1 MPYLCLSL
9 SLPNKE
15 RKCFV
20 SFKFQMLTLHEE
32 KKHLK
37 IKLSISQ
44 NCSKHDIV
52 VPYLGLE
59 VSISQHDPT
68 VNLKINEDTEDKKI

>member
-1 MPYLCLSL
+1 
-9 SLPNKE
+9 
-15 RKCFV
+15 
-20 SFKFQMLTLHEE
+20 MLTLHEE
-32 KKHLK
+32 KKNLK
-37 IKLSISQ
+37 IELSISQ

-68 VNLKINEDTEDKKI
+68 ACQELNLKINEDTEDKKI